1 MRRLIAWCWLLGW
14 LGGLW
19 TLPGQGPDQQ
29 YVGIYATI
37 HEGDR
42 LLAAG
47 QDRAALAKYLEAQ
60 LALQRLQKAHPD
72 WNPRVVQFRLNYLA
86 ERIATASSRAQ
97 SAPGPQAARPASEPE
112 AASAPTRADPALL
125 QELEV
130 LRQQVAQLQSDKALL
145 EARLRE
151 ALSVQPAAADPREL
165 AQAQNR
171 IRDLEKELELLRV
184 ALDQERQRQVPPDRS
199 TEVEQLRRELEAA
212 RRELEEQRELARRLA
227 RDKASAEEQLTA
239 QSLAAAQEL
248 QRTRQR
254 VAELEQELAELRGRP
269 SPLATLGTVA
279 PDAASFEALRRELDQ
294 AQQRL
299 AEQRERADTLAREKA
314 QLEARLGALNA
325 STVTPQDRHLLQQSL
340 EETQRRLA
348 EQQALNR
355 QLAAEKAALE
365 ARLQQWQT
373 AAETLE
379 ALRAENALLKQ
390 QLAALPAAPAP
401 DTNTFQALQQARA
414 RLVTLQSDL
423 EILRLEKAALEDRLQ
438 AARSNELAVARAQA
452 ELVANLQSRLA
463 VLEAEP
469 VPFTAE
475 ELALLR
481 VPASRPAET
490 PTETVVPE
498 GGSARSGRNLA
509 ARSEAPPAASP
520 ARSSAAQVETWV
532 AQARRAFAEG
542 QYEQAARLYRSVL
555 EVDPRRGTELADLA
569 LVKLE
574 LSDVAGAEVHAGA
587 AVEAA
592 PDLARARFA
601 LGHVRFRQGRYDEA
615 VEALSRAAELDP
627 RSAEVQN
634 LLGLAL
640 AHKGLRQAAETALR
654 RAILLQPGY
663 AVAHHNLAV
672 FYLHRTPPLL
682 ELARW
687 HYQKARAG
695 GHPPNPELEAALAAG
710 TGRPSG

>member
-14 LGGLW
+14 LGGLV
-19 TLPGQGPDQQ
+19 TLPGQGADQQ
-29 YVGIYATI
+29 YVGIYAAI
-37 HEGDR
+37 QEGDR

-47 QDRAALAKYLEAQ
+47 QERAALAKYLEAQ
-60 LALQRLQKAHPD
+60 TALQRLQSAFPD
-72 WNPRVVQFRLNYLA
+72 WNPRVVRFRLNYLA
-86 ERIATASSRAQ
+86 ERIAAASGRTGPAPVPETAKPT
-97 SAPGPQAARPASEPE
+97 PGPEVS
-112 AASAPTRADPALL
+112 PTTVRADPALL

-165 AQAQNR
+165 ARAQNR

-184 ALDQERQRQVPPDRS
+184 ALDQERQRKMPPDRS
-199 TEVEQLRRELEAA
+199 AEVEQLRRELEAT
-212 RRELEEQRELARRLA
+212 RRELEEQKELARRLA

-239 QSLAAAQEL
+239 HSLAAAQEL

-254 VAELEQELAELRGRP
+254 IAELEQELVELRKGAA
-269 SPLATLGTVA
+269 SPPVSGTGSA
-279 PDAASFEALRRELDQ
+279 DAAALETLRRELEQ

-314 QLEARLGALNA
+314 QLAARLEA
-325 STVTPQDRHLLQQSL
+325 SSAAAVNSQELELLRQGL
-340 EETQRRLA
+340 EEAQRRLA

-355 QLAAEKAALE
+355 QLAAEKATLE
-365 ARLQQWQT
+365 ARMQQWQ
-373 AAETLE
+373 ADAGTLA

-390 QLAALPAAPAP
+390 QLAALNATPAP
-401 DTNTFQALQQARA
+401 DTNTLQALQQAQA
-414 RLVTLQSDL
+414 RLATLQSDL
-423 EILRLEKAALEDRLQ
+423 EILRLEKMALEQRLQ
-438 AARSNELAVARAQA
+438 AARSNELAATRAQA
-452 ELVANLQSRLA
+452 ETVANLQARLA
-463 VLEAEP
+463 ALEAQP
-469 VPFTAE
+469 VPFTPE

-481 VPASRPAET
+481 VPAPRPQEVAVAEA
-490 PTETVVPE
+490 
-498 GGSARSGRNLA
+498 GSG
-509 ARSEAPPAASP
+509 PGP
-520 ARSSAAQVETWV
+520 ARSAPVSVAKPEGSAETGVAPPPASQVEAWI

-542 QYEQAARLYRSVL
+542 QYEQAVRLYQSVL
-555 EVDPRRGTELADLA
+555 ETDPRRGSVLADLA

-574 LSDVAGAEVHAGA
+574 MGDVAGAEGHALA

-592 PDLARARFA
+592 PELALARFA
-601 LGHVRFRQGRYDEA
+601 LGQVRFRQARYDEA
-615 VEALSRAAELDP
+615 VEALSRAAALDP

-634 LLGLAL
+634 FLGLAL

-672 FYLHRTPPLL
+672 FYLHRTPPLV

-687 HYQKARAG
+687 HYQRARAG
-695 GHPPNPELEAALAAG
+695 GHPPNPELESALAAR
-710 TGRPSG
+710 TGGPSS